1 MTNESAYATGV
12 PNTLPKLSNADI
24 KATLAVSIHAPNQTL
39 REKIIPSAKA
49 YPLEALIKVC
59 RALQQCGVRLH
70 SKLRNVHALQGRTCN
85 SSWVHRAVLTTGK
98 CAQVRCKQRA
108 APGLA
113 FVVPAGP

>member
-1 MTNESAYATGV
+1 M

-59 RALQQCGVRLH
+59 RALQRCGVRLH
-70 SKLRNVHALQGRTCN
+70 RRMRKVHALQGRTSN
-85 SSWVHRAVLTTGK
+85 ASWVHRAVLTAGK
-98 CAQVRCKQRA
+98 CAQVRWKQRA
-108 APGLA
+108 GPGFA
-113 FVVPAGP
+113 FIVAAGP